1 MFVWTHI
8 NKYTSR
14 YINRYILKF
23 TKYESLRLCML
34 NFTSTIKNENKIYS
48 KKNFNNVLMQNIKIT
63 EDEEIICEQ
72 FFFSKYNLP
81 YALKIPFSDLRL
93 IDTCNNNHNP
103 TILIRKD
110 MILLRTGFLSCV
122 IRYNEL
128 WFFEPREPL
137 VIKAT
142 NLIKQNLKIIYE
154 LKGDMSSGVEIPLNE
169 VKDDKC
175 QENVNMYGTN
185 ISNDIY
191 GTYQKNISDDIN
203 DTYQKSMCSDI
214 SNIWSNHIKI
224 DKKKIISGN
233 YSRINRNNI
242 LENDT
247 EINKKDIF
255 DINEKTYMNE
265 TNDICNKIK
274 IVGKE
279 ELNNNIK
286 EHDNNEKDDINYLN
300 VENNFYRYKGN
311 ISFEFLCLDIC
322 MQLSIKEYENY
333 LDTINITLRQK
344 IELQQKKEE
353 NIEINML
360 TNNLLKEMMKIKN
373 KLQKLSNL
381 LNALRS
387 NIEKI
392 LKNETDMKNMYLTTL
407 NKISIN
413 KIKDY
418 SDLEILLETHL
429 QLTDELSG
437 ELENMEEKIT
447 HYEELMRLNLDYNR
461 NKFILLNAKI
471 SFSTLFCSICAVITS
486 LFGMNLKNFIEHN
499 DYAFFIVSIF
509 ITSWSIVGIYFT
521 KNINTLLRF
530 FDKYNVK

>member
-1 MFVWTHI
+1 M
-8 NKYTSR
+8 
-14 YINRYILKF
+14 L
-23 TKYESLRLCML
+23 SLWEGAM
-34 NFTSTIKNENKIYS
+34 KDENKIYS

-81 YALKIPFSDLRL
+81 YVLKIPFSDLRL

-103 TILIRKD
+103 TILIRID

-128 WFFEPREPL
+128 WLFEPREPL

-142 NLIKQNLKIIYE
+142 NLIKQNLKIIYGFI
-154 LKGDMSSGVEIPLNE
+154 GDMSSGVEIPLNE
-169 VKDDKC
+169 LKDEKC
-175 QENVNMYGTN
+175 QENVN
-185 ISNDIY
+185 
-191 GTYQKNISDDIN
+191 IN
-203 DTYQKSMCSDI
+203 
-214 SNIWSNHIKI
+214 NIW
-224 DKKKIISGN
+224 
-233 YSRINRNNI
+233 
-242 LENDT
+242 ENDR

-255 DINEKTYMNE
+255 NIKEKKNMNE
-265 TNDICNKIK
+265 NDDICNKIK

-286 EHDNNEKDDINYLN
+286 EDINYLN

-344 IELQQKKEE
+344 IQLQQKKEE

-360 TNNLLKEMMKIKN
+360 TNNLLREMMKIKN

-392 LKNETDMKNMYLTTL
+392 LKNETDMKN
-407 NKISIN
+407 
-413 KIKDY
+413 
-418 SDLEILLETHL
+418 
-429 QLTDELSG
+429 
-437 ELENMEEKIT
+437 
-447 HYEELMRLNLDYNR
+447 
-461 NKFILLNAKI
+461 
-471 SFSTLFCSICAVITS
+471 
-486 LFGMNLKNFIEHN
+486 
-499 DYAFFIVSIF
+499 
-509 ITSWSIVGIYFT
+509 
-521 KNINTLLRF
+521 INTFTINR
-530 FDKYNVK
+530 

>member
-1 MFVWTHI
+1 
-8 NKYTSR
+8 
-14 YINRYILKF
+14 
-23 TKYESLRLCML
+23 
-34 NFTSTIKNENKIYS
+34 
-48 KKNFNNVLMQNIKIT
+48 
-63 EDEEIICEQ
+63 
-72 FFFSKYNLP
+72 
-81 YALKIPFSDLRL
+81 
-93 IDTCNNNHNP
+93 
-103 TILIRKD
+103 
-110 MILLRTGFLSCV
+110 
-122 IRYNEL
+122 
-128 WFFEPREPL
+128 
-137 VIKAT
+137 
-142 NLIKQNLKIIYE
+142 
-154 LKGDMSSGVEIPLNE
+154 MSSGVEIPLNE
-169 VKDDKC
+169 LKDEKC
-175 QENVNMYGTN
+175 QENVNMYEKN
-185 ISNDIY
+185 IRNDLY
-191 GTYQKNISDDIN
+191 STYEKNISDDIN
-203 DTYQKSMCSDI
+203 DAKQKNMCSDI
-214 SNIWSNHIKI
+214 NNIWSNHIKI
-224 DKKKIISGN
+224 DKKRIISGN
-233 YSRINRNNI
+233 YSRLNRNNI
-242 LENDT
+242 WENDR

-255 DINEKTYMNE
+255 NIKEKKNMNE
-265 TNDICNKIK
+265 NDDICNKIK

-286 EHDNNEKDDINYLN
+286 EDINYLN

-344 IELQQKKEE
+344 IQLQQKKEE

-360 TNNLLKEMMKIKN
+360 TNNLLREMMKIKN

-447 HYEELMRLNLDYNR
+447 HYEELIRLNLDYNR

>member
-23 TKYESLRLCML
+23 TRYESLRLCML

-81 YALKIPFSDLRL
+81 YVLKIPFSDLRL

-128 WFFEPREPL
+128 WLFEPREPL

-142 NLIKQNLKIIYE
+142 NLIKQNLKIIYGF
-154 LKGDMSSGVEIPLNE
+154 KGDMSSGVEIPLNE
-169 VKDDKC
+169 LKDEKC
-175 QENVNMYGTN
+175 QENVNMYEKN
-185 ISNDIY
+185 IRNDLY
-191 GTYQKNISDDIN
+191 STYEKNISDDIN
-203 DTYQKSMCSDI
+203 DAKQKNMCSDI
-214 SNIWSNHIKI
+214 NNIWSNHIKI
-224 DKKKIISGN
+224 DKKRIISGN
-233 YSRINRNNI
+233 YSRLNRNNI
-242 LENDT
+242 WENDR

-255 DINEKTYMNE
+255 NIKEKKNMNE
-265 TNDICNKIK
+265 NDDICNKIK

-286 EHDNNEKDDINYLN
+286 EDINYLN

-344 IELQQKKEE
+344 IQLQQKKEE

-360 TNNLLKEMMKIKN
+360 TNNLLREMMKIKN

-447 HYEELMRLNLDYNR
+447 HYEELIRLNLDYNR